1 MRSKYLSVLLRE
13 ERSTGA
19 RAPQQQQ
26 PPLYRPSAAQPCG
39 PAVWEPPGRR
49 FDRSGAQNWRTAEQ
63 ETTRL
68 EEQRKGTGREGKIE
82 FYKLPRGRGRGRGSG
97 KSKQHLLVRSLHSC
111 CPVHEI
117 MSGDSDRTEDEPVG
131 SLSDCNGARGVLTI
145 PASRTREPRRGIE

>member
-49 FDRSGAQNWRTAEQ
+49 FDRSGAQNWRIAEQ

-68 EEQRKGTGREGKIE
+68 DRWRNIGKGRNARVKLSSTSYPEVEVEEEEVENRNSI
-82 FYKLPRGRGRGRGSG
+82 S
-97 KSKQHLLVRSLHSC
+97 SSARS
-111 CPVHEI
+111 VVVARF
-117 MSGDSDRTEDEPVG
+117 MSGTATGGRTYG
-131 SLSDCNGARGVLTI
+131 GRACGVAVRL
-145 PASRTREPRRGIE
+145 